1 MATLRDAERAREQT
15 SEYLRALGAH
25 AISVEEVPDAGDGE
39 PAATGEPTR
48 TGGPAATGEP
58 PRAPGSGT
66 EAVGRP
72 DEVAEGGAEQEAG
85 TPGAVGRRRR
95 RRRAFTVV
103 AWFADKPPPA
113 LPERLVVRIGA
124 RTKTVPLRARQEE
137 QFRPE

>member
-1 MATLRDAERAREQT
+1 MATLKDAERAREQT

-25 AISVEEVPDAGDGE
+25 AISVEEVPDAGGGE
-39 PAATGEPTR
+39 PDG
-48 TGGPAATGEP
+48 
-58 PRAPGSGT
+58 APGSGT

-85 TPGAVGRRRR
+85 APGAVGRRRG

-103 AWFADKPPPA
+103 AWFADKPPPT

-137 QFRPE
+137 RFRPE